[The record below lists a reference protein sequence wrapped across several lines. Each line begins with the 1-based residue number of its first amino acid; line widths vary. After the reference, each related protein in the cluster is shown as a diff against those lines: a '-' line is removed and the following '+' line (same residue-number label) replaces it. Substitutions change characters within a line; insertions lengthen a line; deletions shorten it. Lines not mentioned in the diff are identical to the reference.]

1 MGVLKLFIMKTNK
14 KIVISIILG
23 VIVIFS
29 LGLFIGTKTVHYD
42 FEANYIRECE
52 LKYWE
57 TKAQLVDE
65 VQNYISTVAPTSDLR
80 ACVLVDACEEYN
92 IEVKFALAQGELESH
107 FGTKGL
113 ASKTNSV
120 WNVGSYDGHYYADI
134 MNIYK
139 YPHPNMSIEPYLK
152 LLYKNYLTHETEEG
166 LLRNFV
172 DHNGNRFASD
182 KNYEERLRYKYR
194 SIGNNTQIDSLSA
207 QLNYWRIKCNR

>member
-1 MGVLKLFIMKTNK
+1 MKTKK
-14 KIVISIILG
+14 KIIISIILG
-23 VIVIFS
+23 IIVIFS
-29 LGLFIGTKTVHYD
+29 VGLFTGTKLVHYD
-42 FEANYIRECE
+42 FEAIQLKECE

-57 TKAQLVDE
+57 TKAKLVDE

-80 ACVLVDACEEYN
+80 ACILVDACENYN

-120 WNVGSYDGHYYADI
+120 WNVGAYDGLYYSNI
-134 MNIYK
+134 MKIHK

-152 LLYKNYLTHETEEG
+152 LLYNKYLTHETEEG

-182 KNYEERLRYKYR
+182 KNYEEKLRYKYK

-207 QLNYWRIKCNR
+207 QLNYWRVRCNR

>member
-1 MGVLKLFIMKTNK
+1 MKINEKIM
-14 KIVISIILG
+14 IPIILG
-23 VIVIFS
+23 IVVICNVI
-29 LGLFIGTKTVHYD
+29 LFVRNKTIHHD
-42 FEANYIRECE
+42 FEIDQLKEYE

-57 TKAQLVDE
+57 TKVQLVDE
-65 VQNYISTVAPTSDLR
+65 VQNYINTVAPTSNLR
-80 ACVLVDACEEYN
+80 ACILVDACEKYN

-120 WNVGSYDGHYYADI
+120 WNVGAYDGHFYSKI
-134 MNIYK
+134 MGTYK
-139 YPHPNMSIEPYLK
+139 YSHPNESIEPYLK
-152 LLYKNYLTHETEEG
+152 LLYEKYLTHEVEEG

-182 KNYEERLRYKYR
+182 KNYEERLRYKYKYI
-194 SIGNNTQIDSLSA
+194 SNNTQIDSLNS

>member
-1 MGVLKLFIMKTNK
+1 MKINEKIM
-14 KIVISIILG
+14 IPIILG
-23 VIVIFS
+23 IIVICNVV
-29 LGLFIGTKTVHYD
+29 LFVRDKTIHHD
-42 FEANYIRECE
+42 FEIDQLKEYE

-65 VQNYISTVAPTSDLR
+65 VQNYINTVAPTSNLR
-80 ACVLVDACEEYN
+80 ACVLVDACEKYS

-120 WNVGSYDGHYYADI
+120 WNVGAYDGHFYSKI
-134 MNIYK
+134 MGTYK
-139 YPHPNMSIEPYLK
+139 YSHPNESIEPYLK
-152 LLYKNYLTHETEEG
+152 LLYEKYLTNEVEEG

-182 KNYEERLRYKYR
+182 KNYEERLKYKYKY
-194 SIGNNTQIDSLSA
+194 IGNNTQIDSLTSR
-207 QLNYWRIKCNR
+207 LNYWRVKCNR

>member
-1 MGVLKLFIMKTNK
+1 MKINEK
-14 KIVISIILG
+14 VMIPIILG
-23 VIVIFS
+23 IIVICNVV
-29 LGLFIGTKTVHYD
+29 LFVRDKTIHHD
-42 FEANYIRECE
+42 FEIDQLKEYE

-65 VQNYISTVAPTSDLR
+65 VQNYINTVAPTSNLR
-80 ACVLVDACEEYN
+80 ACVLVDACEKYS

-120 WNVGSYDGHYYADI
+120 WNVGAYDGHFYSKI
-134 MNIYK
+134 MGTYK
-139 YPHPNMSIEPYLK
+139 YSHPNESIEPYLK
-152 LLYKNYLTHETEEG
+152 LLYEKYLTNEVEEG

-182 KNYEERLRYKYR
+182 KNYEERLKYKYKYI
-194 SIGNNTQIDSLSA
+194 SNNTQIDSLTT
-207 QLNYWRIKCNR
+207 QLQYWAVKCNR